1 MSAESTIPRPRAAK
15 PARSLR
21 ARVTAG
27 PAAGAET
34 TVETLVFTVGTAEG
48 NTLVLGDRTVSRY
61 HLEVRRTPQGIEV
74 TDLGSTNGTR
84 IGPARLFG
92 GRAFVA
98 SGSELVLGD
107 STIVIEDG
115 ELTVTRLAEVGRFGG
130 LFGSSTAMRRLFA
143 EMAPLAQSD
152 VSALLL
158 GESGTGKEVAAR
170 ALHEQG
176 PRASGPFVTV
186 DATTLVPTLY
196 ASELYG
202 HERGAFTGADR
213 RHAGAFERAHGGT
226 LFLDEV
232 GELPA
237 ALQAGLLGVLERR
250 SFRRVGG
257 TTEIPVDVRV
267 IAATHRDLRAAVN
280 AGTFR
285 LDLYYRLAVT
295 TLEIPP
301 LRDRTSDLPE
311 LIAHFL
317 REAGHEGERE
327 ALFPDDVLASLAT
340 HSWPGNVRELRNVVE
355 RTLAVGSP
363 PPIAPA
369 STSPAQ
375 ADRWAQLGELR
386 YRDARRAVL
395 DEFERRYLERLLERT
410 EGNVRAAAREADLD
424 RTYLTDLL
432 KRHGLK

>member
-1 MSAESTIPRPRAAK
+1 MSTESTIPRPATAR

-27 PAAGAET
+27 PDLGAQ
-34 TVETLVFTVGTAEG
+34 TVIESVVFTIGTAER

-61 HLEVRRTPQGIEV
+61 HLEVRRTPRGIEV
-74 TDLGSTNGTR
+74 RDLGSTNGTQV
-84 IGPARLFG
+84 GPARLFG
-92 GRAFVA
+92 GSVVV
-98 SGSELVLGD
+98 SPGCELTLGD
-107 STIVIEDG
+107 TKVVIEDG
-115 ELTVTRLAEVGRFGG
+115 ELHVTGLSDVNRFGG
-130 LFGSSTAMRRLFA
+130 LLGGSSAMRRLFA
-143 EMAPLAQSD
+143 EMAPLAKSD

-170 ALHEQG
+170 ALHDLG
-176 PRASGPFVTV
+176 SRASGPFVTV

-196 ASELYG
+196 ASELFG

-213 RHAGAFERAHGGT
+213 KHVGAFERAHGGT

-237 ALQAGLLGVLERR
+237 PLQAGLLGVLERR
-250 SFRRVGG
+250 AFRRVGG
-257 TTEIPVDVRV
+257 AVEIPVDVRI

-285 LDLYYRLAVT
+285 LDLYYRLAVS
-295 TLEIPP
+295 TLEIPA
-301 LRDRTSDLPE
+301 LRDRASDIPE
-311 LIAHFL
+311 LVAHFL
-317 REAGHEGERE
+317 REASYEGTRE

-340 HSWPGNVRELRNVVE
+340 HTWPGNVRELRNVVE
-355 RTLAVGSP
+355 RALVVGSP
-363 PPIAPA
+363 PPMKATSEPDRAGPA
-369 STSPAQ
+369 
-375 ADRWAQLGELR
+375 LELR

-395 DEFERRYLERLLERT
+395 DEFELRYLKRLLERT
-410 EGNVRAAAREADLD
+410 DGNVRAAAREAELD